1 MRLHKAGPASG
12 LWRIAGDGAAPY
24 WAYHWAGGLVLA
36 RFVLD
41 RPEWVR
47 GRRVLDLG
55 AGGGLVGIAAALA
68 GAEAVLAA
76 EIDPAGRAA
85 LRLNAALNEV
95 AIEMLEGD
103 VLDAEPPE
111 VDLVAVGDLFYD
123 AALALRVTDW
133 LDLCRARGIE
143 VLVGDP
149 RRAPLPLARLE
160 LLNEQ
165 PVHET
170 AGTVQTGAVFA
181 FSGRRAAS
189 CAGQAHVRGPAR
201 SKTAST

>member
-1 MRLHKAGPASG
+1 MPGVPEVRLHKAGPGSG
-12 LWRIAGDGAAPY
+12 LSRIVGDGAAPY
-24 WAYHWAGGLVLA
+24 WAYHWAGGLALA
-36 RFVLD
+36 RFLLD

-85 LRLNAALNEV
+85 VRLNAALNGV
-95 AIEMLEGD
+95 AIAVLEGD

-123 AALALRVTDW
+123 AALAVRVAGW
-133 LDLCRARGIE
+133 LDLCRVRGIA

-149 RRAPLPLARLE
+149 RRAPLPIDRLE
-160 LLNEQ
+160 LLHEA

-170 AGTVQTGAVFA
+170 AGTVQAGAVFA
-181 FSGRRAAS
+181 F
-189 CAGQAHVRGPAR
+189 RG
-201 SKTAST
+201 

>member
-1 MRLHKAGPASG
+1 MPGVPEVRLHKAGPGSG
-12 LWRIAGDGAAPY
+12 LSRIAGDGAAPY
-24 WAYHWAGGLVLA
+24 WAYHWAGGLALA
-36 RFVLD
+36 RFLLD

-76 EIDPAGRAA
+76 EVDPAGRVAV
-85 LRLNAALNEV
+85 RLNAALNGV
-95 AIEMLEGD
+95 AIAVLEGD

-123 AALALRVTDW
+123 AALAVRVAGW
-133 LDLCRARGIE
+133 LDLCRARGIA

-149 RRAPLPLARLE
+149 RRAPLPIERLE
-160 LLNEQ
+160 LLHEA

-170 AGTVQTGAVFA
+170 AGTVQAGAVFA
-181 FSGRRAAS
+181 F
-189 CAGQAHVRGPAR
+189 RG
-201 SKTAST
+201 